1 MNTLL
6 KPKYI
11 AILTVVIVF
20 FIILFVFVK
29 SGLFNSY
36 NDIAD
41 KYGNFYFKEE
51 NGSYKM
57 TKSSLSSYPNKYGVI
72 RDNHYKLSSSF
83 DNENI
88 VFDLSYHVRNAKY
101 IDNIR
106 GSITFGDKSY
116 DIDNSF
122 FILTENKKLINS
134 IYIRADNK
142 CFYIPL
148 NKQKYI
154 DNSALIRQIDC
165 QSHNEVS
172 YSEHITISSE
182 DNDEIRKRKEYGNVE
197 NLKGDV
203 KTIAESKS
211 EIVKKDAVEVASIN
225 TGGYVEYNY
234 EHGTEDIYNGLKC
247 SIPVVYD
254 EKSQNYTIILKNKT
268 INTDSVKDMRR
279 YMYLILSNALE
290 DDECPAYSETD
301 QNAVFDVNITD
312 NFISLLM
319 HNGYAPWD
327 YTEIALVVDRKTSE
341 VVDNSLK
348 SLFLKQ
354 SLAEIIMGAYIAQ
367 YCDYMYIDGDDMNI
381 DGDDIYEQIIE
392 LPDDMLNNLEK
403 TDFMVFYQIYLIS
416 AKDSFFIDKDRII
429 IYPDFNK
436 QGVFH
441 NKECTIPLDKI
452 DKIIYSNSYFTG
464 KL

>member
-1 MNTLL
+1 
-6 KPKYI
+6 
-11 AILTVVIVF
+11 
-20 FIILFVFVK
+20 
-29 SGLFNSY
+29 
-36 NDIAD
+36 
-41 KYGNFYFKEE
+41 
-51 NGSYKM
+51 M

-72 RDNHYKLSSSF
+72 RDNYYQLSSSF

-88 VFDLSYHVRNAKY
+88 LFDLSYHVRNAKY

-122 FILTENKKLINS
+122 FIVTENKKLINS
-134 IYIRADNK
+134 IYVSADNK

-148 NKQKYI
+148 NKQKYV
-154 DNSALIRQIDC
+154 DNSTLIRQIDC

-197 NLKGDV
+197 NLKGDI

-211 EIVKKDAVEVASIN
+211 EIVKKGVVEVASIYA
-225 TGGYVEYNY
+225 GSYVEYKH

-268 INTDSVKDMRR
+268 INTNSVKDMRKN
-279 YMYLILSNALE
+279 MYTLLSNALE
-290 DDECPAYSETD
+290 DEECPAYSETD
-301 QNAVFDVNITD
+301 SNAVLDINITD

-319 HNGYAPWD
+319 
-327 YTEIALVVDRKTSE
+327 YTEYTPFENDKRAVVVDRKASE

-367 YCDYMYIDGDDMNI
+367 YCDNMNI
-381 DGDDIYEQIIE
+381 DGDDIYEQMIE

-403 TDFMVFYQIYLIS
+403 TDFMAFYQIYLIS

-429 IYPDFNK
+429 IYPDSK
-436 QGVFH
+436 ERAVFY
-441 NKECTIPLDKI
+441 NNECAVPLDKI

>member
-106 GSITFGDKSY
+106 GSITFVDKSY

-225 TGGYVEYNY
+225 AGGYVEYKH

-268 INTDSVKDMRR
+268 INTDSVKDMQR

-290 DDECPAYSETD
+290 DDECLAYSETD

-441 NKECTIPLDKI
+441 NKECAIPLDKI

>member
-1 MNTLL
+1 
-6 KPKYI
+6 
-11 AILTVVIVF
+11 
-20 FIILFVFVK
+20 
-29 SGLFNSY
+29 
-36 NDIAD
+36 
-41 KYGNFYFKEE
+41 
-51 NGSYKM
+51 M

-72 RDNHYKLSSSF
+72 RDNYYQLSSSF

-88 VFDLSYHVRNAKY
+88 LFDLSYHVRNAKY

-122 FILTENKKLINS
+122 FIVTENKKLINS
-134 IYIRADNK
+134 IYVSADNK

-154 DNSALIRQIDC
+154 DNSTLIRQIDC

-197 NLKGDV
+197 NLKGDI

-211 EIVKKDAVEVASIN
+211 EIVKKGVVEVASIYA
-225 TGGYVEYNY
+225 GSYVEYKH

-268 INTDSVKDMRR
+268 INTNSVKDMRKH
-279 YMYLILSNALE
+279 MYTLLSNALE
-290 DDECPAYSETD
+290 DEECPAYSETD
-301 QNAVFDVNITD
+301 SNAVLDINITD

-319 HNGYAPWD
+319 HTE
-327 YTEIALVVDRKTSE
+327 YTPFEDEKRAVVVDRKASK
-341 VVDNSLK
+341 VVDNRLK

-367 YCDYMYIDGDDMNI
+367 YCDNMNI

-392 LPDDMLNNLEK
+392 LPDYMLNNLEK
-403 TDFMVFYQIYLIS
+403 TDFMAFYQIYLIS
-416 AKDSFFIDKDRII
+416 AKDSFFIDKDSII
-429 IYPDFNK
+429 IYPNSSDRNIYY
-436 QGVFH
+436 
-441 NKECTIPLDKI
+441 NNECTIPLDKI

>member
-1 MNTLL
+1 MKTLL

-29 SGLFNSY
+29 FGLFNAY

-122 FILTENKKLINS
+122 FILTENRKLINS

-172 YSEHITISSE
+172 YSEHVTISSE

-211 EIVKKDAVEVASIN
+211 EIVKKDAVEAASIN
-225 TGGYVEYNY
+225 AGGYVEYNY

-268 INTDSVKDMRR
+268 INTNNVKDMRK
-279 YMYLILSNALE
+279 YMYTLLSNALE

-348 SLFLKQ
+348 SLFLNQ
-354 SLAEIIMGAYIAQ
+354 SLSEIIMGAYIAQ
-367 YCDYMYIDGDDMNI
+367 YCDNMNI

-392 LPDDMLNNLEK
+392 LPDYMLNNLEK
-403 TDFMVFYQIYLIS
+403 TDFMVFYQIYLIF

-429 IYPDFNK
+429 IYPNFNK

-441 NKECTIPLDKI
+441 NKECAIPLDKI

>member
-6 KPKYI
+6 KPKFI
-11 AILTVVIVF
+11 TILTAVIVL

-36 NDIAD
+36 SDIAD

-72 RDNHYKLSSSF
+72 RDNYYQLSSSF

-88 VFDLSYHVRNAKY
+88 LFDLSYHVRNAKY

-122 FILTENKKLINS
+122 FIVTENKKLINS
-134 IYIRADNK
+134 IYVSADNK

-154 DNSALIRQIDC
+154 DNSTLIRQIDC

-182 DNDEIRKRKEYGNVE
+182 DNDEIRKRKEYENVE
-197 NLKGDV
+197 NLKGEV
-203 KTIAESKS
+203 KTISESKS
-211 EIVKKDAVEVASIN
+211 EIVKKDVVEVASIYA
-225 TGGYVEYNY
+225 GSYVEYKH

-268 INTDSVKDMRR
+268 INTNSVKDMRKN
-279 YMYLILSNALE
+279 MYTLLSNALE
-290 DDECPAYSETD
+290 DEECPAYSETD
-301 QNAVFDVNITD
+301 SNAVLDINITD

-319 HNGYAPWD
+319 
-327 YTEIALVVDRKTSE
+327 YTEYTPFEDDKRAVVVDRKASE

-367 YCDYMYIDGDDMNI
+367 YCDNMNI
-381 DGDDIYEQIIE
+381 DGDDIYEQMIE

-403 TDFMVFYQIYLIS
+403 TDFMAFYQIYLIS
-416 AKDSFFIDKDRII
+416 AKDSFFIDKDSII
-429 IYPDFNK
+429 IYPNSSDRNIYY
-436 QGVFH
+436 
-441 NKECTIPLDKI
+441 NNECTIPLDKI

>member
-6 KPKYI
+6 KPKFI
-11 AILTVVIVF
+11 TILTAVIVL

-36 NDIAD
+36 SDIAD

-72 RDNHYKLSSSF
+72 RDNYYQLSSSF

-88 VFDLSYHVRNAKY
+88 LFDLSYHVRNAKY

-122 FILTENKKLINS
+122 FIVTENKKLINS
-134 IYIRADNK
+134 IYVSADNK

-154 DNSALIRQIDC
+154 DNSTLIRQIDC

-197 NLKGDV
+197 NLKGDI

-211 EIVKKDAVEVASIN
+211 EIVKKGVVEVASIYA
-225 TGGYVEYNY
+225 GSYVEYKH

-268 INTDSVKDMRR
+268 INTNSVKDMRKH
-279 YMYLILSNALE
+279 MYTLLSNALE
-290 DDECPAYSETD
+290 DEECPAYSETD
-301 QNAVFDVNITD
+301 SNAVLDINITD

-319 HNGYAPWD
+319 
-327 YTEIALVVDRKTSE
+327 YTEYTPFEDDKRAVVVDRKASE

-367 YCDYMYIDGDDMNI
+367 YCDNMNI
-381 DGDDIYEQIIE
+381 DGDDIYEQMIE

-403 TDFMVFYQIYLIS
+403 TDFMAFYQIYLIS
-416 AKDSFFIDKDRII
+416 AKDSFFIDKDSII
-429 IYPDFNK
+429 IYPNSSDRNIYY
-436 QGVFH
+436 
-441 NKECTIPLDKI
+441 NNECTIPLDKI

>member
-6 KPKYI
+6 KPKFI
-11 AILTVVIVF
+11 TILTVVIVL

-36 NDIAD
+36 SDIAD

-51 NGSYKM
+51 NDSYKM

-72 RDNHYKLSSSF
+72 RDNYYQLSSSF

-88 VFDLSYHVRNAKY
+88 LFDLSYHVRNAKY

-122 FILTENKKLINS
+122 FIVTENKKLINS
-134 IYIRADNK
+134 IYVSADNK

-154 DNSALIRQIDC
+154 DNSTLIRQIDC

-182 DNDEIRKRKEYGNVE
+182 DNDEIRKRKEYENVE

-211 EIVKKDAVEVASIN
+211 EIVKKDVVEVASIYA
-225 TGGYVEYNY
+225 GSYVEYKH

-268 INTDSVKDMRR
+268 INTNSVKDMRKN
-279 YMYLILSNALE
+279 MYTLLSNALE
-290 DDECPAYSETD
+290 DEECPAYSETD
-301 QNAVFDVNITD
+301 SNAVLDINITD

-319 HNGYAPWD
+319 
-327 YTEIALVVDRKTSE
+327 YTEYTPFEDDKRAVVVDRKASE

-367 YCDYMYIDGDDMNI
+367 YCDNMNI
-381 DGDDIYEQIIE
+381 DGDDIYEQMIE

-403 TDFMVFYQIYLIS
+403 TDFMFFYQIYLMS
-416 AKDSFFIDKDRII
+416 EKGSFFIDKDSII
-429 IYPDFNK
+429 IYPNSK
-436 QGVFH
+436 ER
-441 NKECTIPLDKI
+441 NIYYNNECTVPLDKI

>member
-6 KPKYI
+6 KPKFI
-11 AILTVVIVF
+11 TILTAVIVL

-36 NDIAD
+36 SDIAD

-72 RDNHYKLSSSF
+72 RDNYYQLSSSF

-88 VFDLSYHVRNAKY
+88 LFDLSYHVRNAKY

-122 FILTENKKLINS
+122 FIVTENKKLINS
-134 IYIRADNK
+134 IYVSADNK

-154 DNSALIRQIDC
+154 DNSTLIRQIDC

-197 NLKGDV
+197 NLKGEV
-203 KTIAESKS
+203 KTISESKS
-211 EIVKKDAVEVASIN
+211 EIVKKGVVEVASIYA
-225 TGGYVEYNY
+225 GSYVEYKH

-268 INTDSVKDMRR
+268 INTNSVKDMRKH
-279 YMYLILSNALE
+279 MYTLLSNALE
-290 DDECPAYSETD
+290 DEECPAYSETD
-301 QNAVFDVNITD
+301 SNAVLDINITD

-319 HNGYAPWD
+319 
-327 YTEIALVVDRKTSE
+327 YTEYTPFEDDKRAVVVDRKASE

-367 YCDYMYIDGDDMNI
+367 YCDNMNI
-381 DGDDIYEQIIE
+381 DGDDIYEQMIE

-403 TDFMVFYQIYLIS
+403 TDFMAFYQIYLIS
-416 AKDSFFIDKDRII
+416 AKDSFFIDKDSII
-429 IYPDFNK
+429 IYPNSSDRNIYY
-436 QGVFH
+436 
-441 NKECTIPLDKI
+441 NNECTIPLDKI

-464 KL
+464 KLWHII

>member
-72 RDNHYKLSSSF
+72 RDNYYQLSSSF

-122 FILTENKKLINS
+122 FIVTENKKLINS

-225 TGGYVEYNY
+225 AGGYVEYKH

-268 INTDSVKDMRR
+268 INTDSVKDMQR

-441 NKECTIPLDKI
+441 NKECAIPLDKI

>member
-122 FILTENKKLINS
+122 FIVTENKKLINS

-182 DNDEIRKRKEYGNVE
+182 DNDEIRKRKEYENVE
-197 NLKGDV
+197 DLKGDV

-211 EIVKKDAVEVASIN
+211 EIVKKDAVEAASIN
-225 TGGYVEYNY
+225 AGGYVEYNY

-268 INTDSVKDMRR
+268 INTDSVKDMQR

-301 QNAVFDVNITD
+301 QNAVLDINITD

-367 YCDYMYIDGDDMNI
+367 YCDNMNI

-392 LPDDMLNNLEK
+392 LPDYMLNNLEK
-403 TDFMVFYQIYLIS
+403 TDFMFFYQIYLMS
-416 AKDSFFIDKDRII
+416 EKDSFFIDKDRII

-441 NKECTIPLDKI
+441 NKECAIPLDKI

>member
-6 KPKYI
+6 KPKFI
-11 AILTVVIVF
+11 TILTAIIVL

-36 NDIAD
+36 SDIAD

-72 RDNHYKLSSSF
+72 RDNYYQLSSSF

-88 VFDLSYHVRNAKY
+88 LFDLSYHVRNAKY

-122 FILTENKKLINS
+122 FIVTENKKLINS
-134 IYIRADNK
+134 IYVSADNK

-154 DNSALIRQIDC
+154 DNSTLIRQIDC

-182 DNDEIRKRKEYGNVE
+182 DNDEIRKRKEYENVE

-211 EIVKKDAVEVASIN
+211 EIVKKDVVEVASIYA
-225 TGGYVEYNY
+225 GSYVEYKH

-247 SIPVVYD
+247 SIPVLYD

-279 YMYLILSNALE
+279 HMYLILSNALE
-290 DDECPAYSETD
+290 DNECPAYSETD
-301 QNAVFDVNITD
+301 SNAVLDINITD

-319 HNGYAPWD
+319 
-327 YTEIALVVDRKTSE
+327 YTEYTPFEDEKRAVVVDRKASK

-354 SLAEIIMGAYIAQ
+354 SLAEIIMGVYIAQ
-367 YCDYMYIDGDDMNI
+367 YCDNMNI
-381 DGDDIYEQIIE
+381 DGDYIYEQIIE
-392 LPDDMLNNLEK
+392 LPDDMLNDLEK
-403 TDFMVFYQIYLIS
+403 TDFMAFYQIYLIS

-429 IYPDFNK
+429 IYPNSSER
-436 QGVFH
+436 
-441 NKECTIPLDKI
+441 NIYYNNECTVPLDKI

>member
-1 MNTLL
+1 MKTLL
-6 KPKYI
+6 KPKFI
-11 AILTVVIVF
+11 TILTAVIVL

-36 NDIAD
+36 SDIAD

-72 RDNHYKLSSSF
+72 RDNYYQLSSSF

-88 VFDLSYHVRNAKY
+88 LFDLSYHVRNAKY

-122 FILTENKKLINS
+122 FIVTENKKLINS
-134 IYIRADNK
+134 IYVSADNK

-154 DNSALIRQIDC
+154 DNSTLIRQIDC

-182 DNDEIRKRKEYGNVE
+182 DNDEIRKRKEYENVE
-197 NLKGDV
+197 NLKGDI

-211 EIVKKDAVEVASIN
+211 EIVKKGVVEVASIYA
-225 TGGYVEYNY
+225 GSYVEYKH

-268 INTDSVKDMRR
+268 INTNSVKDMRKN
-279 YMYLILSNALE
+279 MYTLLSNALE
-290 DDECPAYSETD
+290 DEECPAYSETD
-301 QNAVFDVNITD
+301 SNAVLDINITD

-319 HNGYAPWD
+319 
-327 YTEIALVVDRKTSE
+327 YTEYTPFEDDKRAVVVDRKASE

-367 YCDYMYIDGDDMNI
+367 YCDNMNI
-381 DGDDIYEQIIE
+381 DGDDIYEQMIE

-403 TDFMVFYQIYLIS
+403 TDFMAFYQIYLIS
-416 AKDSFFIDKDRII
+416 AKDSFFIDKDSII
-429 IYPDFNK
+429 IYPNSSDRNIYY
-436 QGVFH
+436 
-441 NKECTIPLDKI
+441 NNECTIPLDKI

-464 KL
+464 KLWHII

>member
-6 KPKYI
+6 KPKFI
-11 AILTVVIVF
+11 TILTAVIVL
-20 FIILFVFVK
+20 FIILFIFIKFVLFK
-29 SGLFNSY
+29 SF
-36 NDIAD
+36 NDITD
-41 KYGNFYFKEE
+41 KYGNFYYKKE
-51 NGSYKM
+51 NDSYKM
-57 TKSSLSSYPNKYGVI
+57 TESSLSSYPNQYGVI
-72 RDNHYKLSSSF
+72 RDNYYKLSSSF

-88 VFDLSYHVRNAKY
+88 LFDLSYHVRNAKY

-116 DIDNSF
+116 DIDDSF
-122 FILTENKKLINS
+122 FIVTENKKQINS
-134 IYIRADNK
+134 IYVSADNK

-148 NKQKYI
+148 NKHKYI

-172 YSEHITISSE
+172 YSEYITISSK
-182 DNDEIRKRKEYGNVE
+182 DNDEIKKRKEYENVE
-197 NLKGDV
+197 DLKGDV

-211 EIVKKDAVEVASIN
+211 EIVKKDTVEVASIN
-225 TGGYVEYNY
+225 AGSYVEYKHK
-234 EHGTEDIYNGLKC
+234 HGTEDIYNGLKC

-268 INTDSVKDMRR
+268 INTDSVKDMRKH
-279 YMYLILSNALE
+279 MYLLLSNALE

-301 QNAVFDVNITD
+301 SNAVLDINITD

-319 HNGYAPWD
+319 HTE
-327 YTEIALVVDRKTSE
+327 YTPFEDKKRAVVVDRKASE

-354 SLAEIIMGAYIAQ
+354 SLSEIIMGAYIAQ
-367 YCDYMYIDGDDMNI
+367 YCDNMNI
-381 DGDDIYEQIIE
+381 DGDDIYKQMVE

-403 TDFMVFYQIYLIS
+403 TDFMFFYQIYLMS
-416 AKDSFFIDKDRII
+416 ENGNFFIDKDRII
-429 IYPDFNK
+429 IYPNSKERD
-436 QGVFH
+436 VFY
-441 NKECTIPLDKI
+441 NNECAVPLDKI

>member
-6 KPKYI
+6 KPKFI
-11 AILTVVIVF
+11 TILTAIIVL

-36 NDIAD
+36 SDIAD

-72 RDNHYKLSSSF
+72 RDNYYQLSSSF

-88 VFDLSYHVRNAKY
+88 LFDLSYHVRNAKY

-122 FILTENKKLINS
+122 FIVTENKKLINS
-134 IYIRADNK
+134 IYVSADNK

-148 NKQKYI
+148 NKHKYV

-182 DNDEIRKRKEYGNVE
+182 DNDEIRKRKEYENVE

-211 EIVKKDAVEVASIN
+211 EIVKKDVVEVASIYA
-225 TGGYVEYNY
+225 GSYVEYKH

-247 SIPVVYD
+247 SIPVLYD

-279 YMYLILSNALE
+279 HMYLILSNALE
-290 DDECPAYSETD
+290 DNECPAYSETD
-301 QNAVFDVNITD
+301 SNAVLDINITD

-319 HNGYAPWD
+319 
-327 YTEIALVVDRKTSE
+327 YTEYTPFEDEKRAVVVDRKASK

-354 SLAEIIMGAYIAQ
+354 SLAEIIMGVYIAQ
-367 YCDYMYIDGDDMNI
+367 YCDNMNI

-392 LPDDMLNNLEK
+392 LPDDMLNDLEK
-403 TDFMVFYQIYLIS
+403 TDFMAFYQIYLIS

-429 IYPDFNK
+429 IYPNSSER
-436 QGVFH
+436 
-441 NKECTIPLDKI
+441 NIYYNNECTVPLDKI

>member
-1 MNTLL
+1 MKTLL

-29 SGLFNSY
+29 FGLFNAY

-122 FILTENKKLINS
+122 FILTENRKLINS

-148 NKQKYI
+148 NKHKYI

-225 TGGYVEYNY
+225 AGGYVEYKH

-268 INTDSVKDMRR
+268 INTDSVKDMQR

-348 SLFLKQ
+348 SLFLNQ
-354 SLAEIIMGAYIAQ
+354 SLSEIIMGAYIAQ
-367 YCDYMYIDGDDMNI
+367 YCDNMNI

-392 LPDDMLNNLEK
+392 LPDYMLNNLEK
-403 TDFMVFYQIYLIS
+403 TDFMAFYQIYLIF

-429 IYPDFNK
+429 IYPNFNK

-441 NKECTIPLDKI
+441 NKECAIPLDKI

>member
-6 KPKYI
+6 KPKFI
-11 AILTVVIVF
+11 TILTAVIVL

-36 NDIAD
+36 SDIAD

-72 RDNHYKLSSSF
+72 RDNYYQLSSSF

-88 VFDLSYHVRNAKY
+88 LFDLSYHVRNAKY

-122 FILTENKKLINS
+122 FIVTENKKLINS
-134 IYIRADNK
+134 IYVSADNK

-154 DNSALIRQIDC
+154 DNSTLIRQIDC

-182 DNDEIRKRKEYGNVE
+182 DNDEIRKRKEYENVE
-197 NLKGDV
+197 NLKGEV
-203 KTIAESKS
+203 KTISESKS
-211 EIVKKDAVEVASIN
+211 EIVKKDVVEVASIYA
-225 TGGYVEYNY
+225 GSYVEYKH

-268 INTDSVKDMRR
+268 INTNSVKDMRKN
-279 YMYLILSNALE
+279 MYTLLSNALE
-290 DDECPAYSETD
+290 DEECPAYSETD
-301 QNAVFDVNITD
+301 SNAVLDINITD

-319 HNGYAPWD
+319 
-327 YTEIALVVDRKTSE
+327 YTEYTPFEDDKRAVVVDRKASE

-367 YCDYMYIDGDDMNI
+367 YCDNMNI
-381 DGDDIYEQIIE
+381 DGDDIYEQMIE

-403 TDFMVFYQIYLIS
+403 TDFMAFYQIYLIS
-416 AKDSFFIDKDRII
+416 AKDSFFIDKDSII
-429 IYPDFNK
+429 IYPNSSDRNIYY
-436 QGVFH
+436 
-441 NKECTIPLDKI
+441 NNECTIPLDKI

-464 KL
+464 KLWHII

>member
-1 MNTLL
+1 MKTLL
-6 KPKYI
+6 KPKFI
-11 AILTVVIVF
+11 TILTAVIVL

-36 NDIAD
+36 SDIAD

-72 RDNHYKLSSSF
+72 RDNYYQLSSSF

-88 VFDLSYHVRNAKY
+88 LFDLSYHVRNAKY

-122 FILTENKKLINS
+122 FIVTENKKLINS
-134 IYIRADNK
+134 IYVSADNK

-154 DNSALIRQIDC
+154 DNSTLIRQIDC

-182 DNDEIRKRKEYGNVE
+182 DNDEIRKRKEYENVE
-197 NLKGDV
+197 NLKGDI

-211 EIVKKDAVEVASIN
+211 EIVKKGVVEVASIYA
-225 TGGYVEYNY
+225 GSYVEYKH

-268 INTDSVKDMRR
+268 INTNSVKDMRKN
-279 YMYLILSNALE
+279 MYTLLSNALE
-290 DDECPAYSETD
+290 DEECPAYSETD
-301 QNAVFDVNITD
+301 SNAVLDINITD

-319 HNGYAPWD
+319 
-327 YTEIALVVDRKTSE
+327 YTEYTPFEDDKRAVVVDRKASE

-367 YCDYMYIDGDDMNI
+367 YCDNMNI
-381 DGDDIYEQIIE
+381 DGDDIYEQMIE

-403 TDFMVFYQIYLIS
+403 TDFMAFYQIYLIS
-416 AKDSFFIDKDRII
+416 AKDSFFIDKDSII
-429 IYPDFNK
+429 IYPNSSDRNIYY
-436 QGVFH
+436 
-441 NKECTIPLDKI
+441 NNECTIPLDKI

>member
-6 KPKYI
+6 KPKFI
-11 AILTVVIVF
+11 TILTAVIVL

-36 NDIAD
+36 SDIAD

-72 RDNHYKLSSSF
+72 RDNYYQLSSSF

-88 VFDLSYHVRNAKY
+88 LFDLSYHVRNAKY

-122 FILTENKKLINS
+122 FIVTENKKLINS
-134 IYIRADNK
+134 IYVSADNK

-154 DNSALIRQIDC
+154 DNSTLIRQIDC

-182 DNDEIRKRKEYGNVE
+182 DNDEIRKRKEYENVE

-211 EIVKKDAVEVASIN
+211 EIVKKDVVEVASIYA
-225 TGGYVEYNY
+225 GSYVEYKH

-268 INTDSVKDMRR
+268 INTNSVKDMRKN
-279 YMYLILSNALE
+279 MYTLLSNALE
-290 DDECPAYSETD
+290 DEECPAYSETD
-301 QNAVFDVNITD
+301 SNAVLDINITD

-319 HNGYAPWD
+319 
-327 YTEIALVVDRKTSE
+327 YTEYTPFEDDKRAVVVDRKASE

-367 YCDYMYIDGDDMNI
+367 YCDNMNI
-381 DGDDIYEQIIE
+381 DGDDIYEQMIE

-403 TDFMVFYQIYLIS
+403 TDFMFFYQIYLMS
-416 AKDSFFIDKDRII
+416 EKDSFFIDKDRII
-429 IYPDFNK
+429 IYPNFNK

-464 KL
+464 KLWHII

>member
-122 FILTENKKLINS
+122 FIVTENRKLINS

-154 DNSALIRQIDC
+154 DNSTLIRQIDC

-225 TGGYVEYNY
+225 AGGYVEYIH

-268 INTDSVKDMRR
+268 INTDSVKDMQR

-348 SLFLKQ
+348 SLFLNQ
-354 SLAEIIMGAYIAQ
+354 SLSEIIMGAYIAQ
-367 YCDYMYIDGDDMNI
+367 YCDNMNI

-392 LPDDMLNNLEK
+392 LPDYMLNNLEK

-441 NKECTIPLDKI
+441 NKECAIPLDKI

>member
-1 MNTLL
+1 MKTLL
-6 KPKYI
+6 KPKFI
-11 AILTVVIVF
+11 TILTAVIVL

-36 NDIAD
+36 SDIAD

-72 RDNHYKLSSSF
+72 RDNYYQLSSSF

-88 VFDLSYHVRNAKY
+88 LFDLSYHVRNAKY

-122 FILTENKKLINS
+122 FIVTENKKLINS
-134 IYIRADNK
+134 IYVSADNK

-148 NKQKYI
+148 NKHKYI

-182 DNDEIRKRKEYGNVE
+182 DNDEIRKRKEYENVE

-211 EIVKKDAVEVASIN
+211 EIVKKDVVEVASIYA
-225 TGGYVEYNY
+225 GSYVEYKH

-268 INTDSVKDMRR
+268 INTNSVKDMRKN
-279 YMYLILSNALE
+279 MYTLLSNALE

-301 QNAVFDVNITD
+301 SNAVLDINITD

-319 HNGYAPWD
+319 
-327 YTEIALVVDRKTSE
+327 YTEYTPFEDDKRAVVVDRKASE

-367 YCDYMYIDGDDMNI
+367 YCDNMNI
-381 DGDDIYEQIIE
+381 DGDDIYEQMIE

-403 TDFMVFYQIYLIS
+403 TDFMAFYQIYLIS
-416 AKDSFFIDKDRII
+416 AKDSFFIDKDSII
-429 IYPDFNK
+429 IYPNSSDRNIYY
-436 QGVFH
+436 
-441 NKECTIPLDKI
+441 NNECTVPLDKI

>member
-1 MNTLL
+1 MKTLL

-29 SGLFNSY
+29 FGLFNAY

-72 RDNHYKLSSSF
+72 RDNYYQLSSSF

-88 VFDLSYHVRNAKY
+88 LFDLSYHVRNAKY

-122 FILTENKKLINS
+122 FILTENRKLINS

-182 DNDEIRKRKEYGNVE
+182 DNDEIRKRKKYENVE
-197 NLKGDV
+197 DLKGDV

-211 EIVKKDAVEVASIN
+211 EIVKKDAVEAASIN
-225 TGGYVEYNY
+225 AGGYVEYNY

-268 INTDSVKDMRR
+268 INTDSVKDMQR

-290 DDECPAYSETD
+290 DDECPSYSETD

-348 SLFLKQ
+348 SLFLNQ

-403 TDFMVFYQIYLIS
+403 TDFMVFYQIYLIF

-441 NKECTIPLDKI
+441 NKECAIPLDKI

>member
-6 KPKYI
+6 KPKFI
-11 AILTVVIVF
+11 TILTAVIVL

-36 NDIAD
+36 SDIAD

-72 RDNHYKLSSSF
+72 RDNYYQLSSSF

-88 VFDLSYHVRNAKY
+88 LFDLSYHVRNAKY

-122 FILTENKKLINS
+122 FIVTENKKLINS
-134 IYIRADNK
+134 IYVSADNK

-154 DNSALIRQIDC
+154 DNSTLIRQIDC

-182 DNDEIRKRKEYGNVE
+182 DNDEIRKRKEYENVE
-197 NLKGDV
+197 NLKGEV
-203 KTIAESKS
+203 KTISESKS
-211 EIVKKDAVEVASIN
+211 EIVKKDVVEVASIYA
-225 TGGYVEYNY
+225 GSYVEYKH
-234 EHGTEDIYNGLKC
+234 EHGTEDIYNGIKC

-254 EKSQNYTIILKNKT
+254 
-268 INTDSVKDMRR
+268 
-279 YMYLILSNALE
+279 
-290 DDECPAYSETD
+290 
-301 QNAVFDVNITD
+301 
-312 NFISLLM
+312 
-319 HNGYAPWD
+319 
-327 YTEIALVVDRKTSE
+327 
-341 VVDNSLK
+341 
-348 SLFLKQ
+348 
-354 SLAEIIMGAYIAQ
+354 
-367 YCDYMYIDGDDMNI
+367 
-381 DGDDIYEQIIE
+381 
-392 LPDDMLNNLEK
+392 
-403 TDFMVFYQIYLIS
+403 
-416 AKDSFFIDKDRII
+416 
-429 IYPDFNK
+429 
-436 QGVFH
+436 
-441 NKECTIPLDKI
+441 
-452 DKIIYSNSYFTG
+452 
-464 KL
+464 

>member
-6 KPKYI
+6 KPKFI
-11 AILTVVIVF
+11 TILTAVIVL

-36 NDIAD
+36 SDIAD

-72 RDNHYKLSSSF
+72 RDNYYQLSSSF

-88 VFDLSYHVRNAKY
+88 LFDLSYHVRNAKY

-122 FILTENKKLINS
+122 FIVTENKKLINS
-134 IYIRADNK
+134 IYVSADNK

-154 DNSALIRQIDC
+154 DNSTLIRQIDC

-197 NLKGDV
+197 NLKGDI

-211 EIVKKDAVEVASIN
+211 EIVKKGVVEVASIYA
-225 TGGYVEYNY
+225 GSYVEYKH

-268 INTDSVKDMRR
+268 INTNSVKDMRKN
-279 YMYLILSNALE
+279 MYTLLSNALE
-290 DDECPAYSETD
+290 DEECPAYSETD
-301 QNAVFDVNITD
+301 SNAVLDINITD

-319 HNGYAPWD
+319 
-327 YTEIALVVDRKTSE
+327 YTEYTPFEDDKRAVVVDRKASE

-367 YCDYMYIDGDDMNI
+367 YCDNMNI
-381 DGDDIYEQIIE
+381 DGDDIYEQMIE

-403 TDFMVFYQIYLIS
+403 TDFMAFYQIYLIS
-416 AKDSFFIDKDRII
+416 AKDSFFIDKDSII
-429 IYPDFNK
+429 IYPNSSDRNIYY
-436 QGVFH
+436 
-441 NKECTIPLDKI
+441 NNECTIPLDKI

>member
-6 KPKYI
+6 KPKFI
-11 AILTVVIVF
+11 TILTAIIVL

-36 NDIAD
+36 SDIAD

-72 RDNHYKLSSSF
+72 RDNYYQLSSSF

-88 VFDLSYHVRNAKY
+88 LFDLSYHVRNAKY

-122 FILTENKKLINS
+122 FIVTENKKLINS
-134 IYIRADNK
+134 IYVSADNK

-154 DNSALIRQIDC
+154 DNSTLIRQIDC

-182 DNDEIRKRKEYGNVE
+182 DNDEIRKRKEYENVE

-211 EIVKKDAVEVASIN
+211 EIVKKDVVEVASIYA
-225 TGGYVEYNY
+225 GSYVEYKH

-247 SIPVVYD
+247 SIPVLYD

-279 YMYLILSNALE
+279 HMYLILSNALE
-290 DDECPAYSETD
+290 DNECPAYSETD
-301 QNAVFDVNITD
+301 SNAVLDINITD

-319 HNGYAPWD
+319 
-327 YTEIALVVDRKTSE
+327 YTEYTPFEDEKRAVVVDRKASK

-354 SLAEIIMGAYIAQ
+354 SLAEIIMGVYIAQ
-367 YCDYMYIDGDDMNI
+367 YCDNMNI
-381 DGDDIYEQIIE
+381 DGDYIYEQIIE
-392 LPDDMLNNLEK
+392 LPDDMLNDLEK
-403 TDFMVFYQIYLIS
+403 TDFMAFYQIYLIS

-429 IYPDFNK
+429 IYPNSSER
-436 QGVFH
+436 
-441 NKECTIPLDKI
+441 NIYYNNECTVPLDKI

-464 KL
+464 KLWHII

>member
-1 MNTLL
+1 MKTLL
-6 KPKYI
+6 KPKFI
-11 AILTVVIVF
+11 TILTAIIVL

-36 NDIAD
+36 SDIAD

-72 RDNHYKLSSSF
+72 RDNYYQLSSSF

-88 VFDLSYHVRNAKY
+88 LFDLSYNVRNAKY

-106 GSITFGDKSY
+106 GSITFDDKSY

-122 FILTENKKLINS
+122 FILTENRKLINS

-182 DNDEIRKRKEYGNVE
+182 DNDEIRKRKKYENVE

-211 EIVKKDAVEVASIN
+211 EIVKKDAVEAASIN
-225 TGGYVEYNY
+225 AGGYVEYKH
-234 EHGTEDIYNGLKC
+234 EHGTEDIYNGLQC

-279 YMYLILSNALE
+279 HMYLILSNALE
-290 DDECPAYSETD
+290 DDECPAYSETAS
-301 QNAVFDVNITD
+301 NAVLDINITD

-319 HNGYAPWD
+319 
-327 YTEIALVVDRKTSE
+327 YTEYTPFEDEKRAVVVDRKASK

-403 TDFMVFYQIYLIS
+403 TDFMFFYQIYLMS
-416 AKDSFFIDKDRII
+416 EKDSFFIDKDRII

-441 NKECTIPLDKI
+441 NKECAIPLDKI

>member
-6 KPKYI
+6 KPKFI
-11 AILTVVIVF
+11 TILTAVIVL

-36 NDIAD
+36 SDIAD

-72 RDNHYKLSSSF
+72 RDNYYQLSSSF

-88 VFDLSYHVRNAKY
+88 LFDLSYHVRNAKY

-122 FILTENKKLINS
+122 FIVTENKKLINS
-134 IYIRADNK
+134 IYVSADNK

-154 DNSALIRQIDC
+154 DNSTLIRQIDC

-197 NLKGDV
+197 NLKGEV
-203 KTIAESKS
+203 KTISESKS
-211 EIVKKDAVEVASIN
+211 EIVKKGVVEVASIYA
-225 TGGYVEYNY
+225 GSYVEYKH

-268 INTDSVKDMRR
+268 INTNSVKDMRKH
-279 YMYLILSNALE
+279 MYTLLSNALE
-290 DDECPAYSETD
+290 DEECPAYSETD
-301 QNAVFDVNITD
+301 SNAVLDINITD

-319 HNGYAPWD
+319 
-327 YTEIALVVDRKTSE
+327 YTEYTPFEDDKRAVVVDRKASE

-367 YCDYMYIDGDDMNI
+367 YCDNMNI
-381 DGDDIYEQIIE
+381 DGDDIYEQMIE

-403 TDFMVFYQIYLIS
+403 TDFMAFYQIYLIS
-416 AKDSFFIDKDRII
+416 AKDSFFIDKDSII
-429 IYPDFNK
+429 IYPNSSDRNIYY
-436 QGVFH
+436 
-441 NKECTIPLDKI
+441 NNECTIPLDKI

>member
-6 KPKYI
+6 KPKFI
-11 AILTVVIVF
+11 TILTAVIVL

-36 NDIAD
+36 SDIAD

-72 RDNHYKLSSSF
+72 RDNYYQLSSSF

-88 VFDLSYHVRNAKY
+88 LFDLSYHVRNAKY

-122 FILTENKKLINS
+122 FIVTENKKLINS
-134 IYIRADNK
+134 IYVSADNK

-154 DNSALIRQIDC
+154 DNSTLIRQIDC

-197 NLKGDV
+197 NLKGDI

-211 EIVKKDAVEVASIN
+211 EIVKKGVVEVASIYA
-225 TGGYVEYNY
+225 GSYVEYKH

-268 INTDSVKDMRR
+268 INTNSVKDMRKH
-279 YMYLILSNALE
+279 MYTLLSNALE
-290 DDECPAYSETD
+290 DEECPAYSETD
-301 QNAVFDVNITD
+301 SNAVLDINITD

-319 HNGYAPWD
+319 
-327 YTEIALVVDRKTSE
+327 YTEYTPFEDDKRAVVVDRKASE

-367 YCDYMYIDGDDMNI
+367 YCDNMNI
-381 DGDDIYEQIIE
+381 DGDDIYEQMIE

-403 TDFMVFYQIYLIS
+403 TDFMAFYQIYLIS
-416 AKDSFFIDKDRII
+416 AKDSFFIDKDSII
-429 IYPDFNK
+429 IYPNSSDRNIYY
-436 QGVFH
+436 
-441 NKECTIPLDKI
+441 NNECTIPLDKI

-464 KL
+464 KLWHII

>member
-1 MNTLL
+1 MKTLL
-6 KPKYI
+6 KPKFI
-11 AILTVVIVF
+11 TILTAVIVL

-36 NDIAD
+36 SDIAD

-72 RDNHYKLSSSF
+72 RDNYYQLSSSF

-88 VFDLSYHVRNAKY
+88 LFDLSYHVRNAKY

-122 FILTENKKLINS
+122 FIVTENKKLINS
-134 IYIRADNK
+134 IYVSADNK

-148 NKQKYI
+148 NKHKYI

-182 DNDEIRKRKEYGNVE
+182 DNDEIRKRKEYENVE

-211 EIVKKDAVEVASIN
+211 EIVKKDVVEVASIYA
-225 TGGYVEYNY
+225 GSYVEYKH

-268 INTDSVKDMRR
+268 INTNSVKDMRKN
-279 YMYLILSNALE
+279 MYTLLSNALE

-301 QNAVFDVNITD
+301 SNAVLDINITD

-319 HNGYAPWD
+319 
-327 YTEIALVVDRKTSE
+327 YTEYTPFEDDKRAVVVDRKASE

-367 YCDYMYIDGDDMNI
+367 YCDNMNI

-392 LPDDMLNNLEK
+392 LPDYMLNNLEK
-403 TDFMVFYQIYLIS
+403 TDFMAFYQIYLIS
-416 AKDSFFIDKDRII
+416 AKDSFFIDKDSII
-429 IYPDFNK
+429 IYPNSSDRNIYY
-436 QGVFH
+436 
-441 NKECTIPLDKI
+441 NNECTVPLDKI

>member
-6 KPKYI
+6 KPKFI
-11 AILTVVIVF
+11 TILTAVIVL

-36 NDIAD
+36 SDIAD

-72 RDNHYKLSSSF
+72 RDNYYQLSSSF

-88 VFDLSYHVRNAKY
+88 LFDLSYHVRNAKY

-122 FILTENKKLINS
+122 FIVTENKKLINS
-134 IYIRADNK
+134 IYVSADNK

-154 DNSALIRQIDC
+154 DNSTLIRQIDC

-182 DNDEIRKRKEYGNVE
+182 DNDEIRKRKEYENVE
-197 NLKGDV
+197 NLKGEV
-203 KTIAESKS
+203 KTISESKS
-211 EIVKKDAVEVASIN
+211 EIVKKDVVEVASIYA
-225 TGGYVEYNY
+225 GSYVEYKH

-268 INTDSVKDMRR
+268 INTNSVKDMRKN
-279 YMYLILSNALE
+279 MYTLLSNALE
-290 DDECPAYSETD
+290 DEECPAYSETD
-301 QNAVFDVNITD
+301 SNAVLDINITD

-319 HNGYAPWD
+319 
-327 YTEIALVVDRKTSE
+327 YTEYTPFEDDKRAVVVDRKASE

-367 YCDYMYIDGDDMNI
+367 YCDNMNI
-381 DGDDIYEQIIE
+381 DGDDIYEQMIE

-403 TDFMVFYQIYLIS
+403 TDFMFFYQIYLMS
-416 AKDSFFIDKDRII
+416 EKDSFFIDKDRII
-429 IYPDFNK
+429 IYPNFNK
-436 QGVFH
+436 QGVFY
-441 NKECTIPLDKI
+441 NKECAIPLDKI
-452 DKIIYSNSYFTG
+452 DKIIYSNSYFIG

>member
-6 KPKYI
+6 KPKFI
-11 AILTVVIVF
+11 TILTAVIVL

-36 NDIAD
+36 SDIAD

-72 RDNHYKLSSSF
+72 RDNYYQLSSSF

-88 VFDLSYHVRNAKY
+88 LFDLSYHVRNAKY

-122 FILTENKKLINS
+122 FIVTENKKLINS
-134 IYIRADNK
+134 IYVSADNK

-154 DNSALIRQIDC
+154 DNSTLIRQIDC

-197 NLKGDV
+197 NLKGDI

-211 EIVKKDAVEVASIN
+211 EIVKKGVVEVASIYA
-225 TGGYVEYNY
+225 GSYVEYKH

-268 INTDSVKDMRR
+268 INTNSVKDMRKN
-279 YMYLILSNALE
+279 MYTLLSNALE
-290 DDECPAYSETD
+290 DEECPAYSETD
-301 QNAVFDVNITD
+301 SNAVLDINITD

-319 HNGYAPWD
+319 
-327 YTEIALVVDRKTSE
+327 YTEYTPFEDDKRAVVVDRKASE

-367 YCDYMYIDGDDMNI
+367 YCDNMNI
-381 DGDDIYEQIIE
+381 DGDDIYEQMIE

-403 TDFMVFYQIYLIS
+403 TDFMAFYQIYLIS
-416 AKDSFFIDKDRII
+416 AKDSFFIDKDSII
-429 IYPDFNK
+429 IYPNSSDRNIYY
-436 QGVFH
+436 
-441 NKECTIPLDKI
+441 NNECTIPLDKI

-464 KL
+464 KLWHII